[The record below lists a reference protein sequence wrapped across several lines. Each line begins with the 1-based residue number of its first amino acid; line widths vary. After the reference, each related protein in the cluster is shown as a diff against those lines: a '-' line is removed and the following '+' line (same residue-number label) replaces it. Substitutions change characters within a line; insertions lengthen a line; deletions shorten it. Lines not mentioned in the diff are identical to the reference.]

1 MKISLLSLACVPM
14 ALLFFGCAGQQ
25 VKPAEIAK
33 VKRVAVVGFD
43 VLQQKSVSGGDLL
56 GLALKGKGAGGA
68 EIKLATV
75 SAHVEPMIADL
86 ERSLKSEKG
95 WTVLASAEL
104 RKSPRYQALLKSKT
118 EGFQNR
124 PAVPDRYDPFRAA
137 EVLDSWAILS
147 TSADELRLLA
157 NELKVDALIV
167 GTATVHL
174 NNSGLFSSL
183 VGDGEY
189 KPKAD
194 LTLLLIQGS
203 SGEKIFTKTVEGPA
217 VEKGERNVVGM
228 ADDAKLNRLAR
239 VATGLSVGLMLKE
252 IPTRRQEGASY

>member
-1 MKISLLSLACVPM
+1 MKASSLNCFLSAVAVILV
-14 ALLFFGCAGQQ
+14 GCAGQQ
-25 VKPAEIAK
+25 IKPAEIAK
-33 VKRVAVVGFD
+33 VRRVAVIGFD

-56 GLALKGKGAGGA
+56 GLALKGKGAGA
-68 EIKLATV
+68 AQIKLAAV
-75 SAHVEPMIADL
+75 SAHVDPMIADL
-86 ERSLKSEKG
+86 ESRLKREKG
-95 WTVLASAEL
+95 WNVLASTEL
-104 RKSPRYQALLKSKT
+104 RKSSRYQALLKAKT

-124 PAVPDRYDPFRAA
+124 PAVADRYDPFRAG

-147 TSADELRLLA
+147 TPAEELRELA
-157 NELKVDALIV
+157 RELKVDALIV

-194 LTLLLIQGS
+194 LTLFVIQGS
-203 SGEKIFTKTVEGPA
+203 SGDKIFTKTLEGPA

-228 ADDAKLNRLAR
+228 ADDAKLNRLAQ

-252 IPTRRQEGASY
+252 IPSRRE